1 MFILTSC
8 LYIGAF
14 LTLSLWFLNKNDE
27 RIRPMWGKAFLV
39 TFLPYVGISL
49 LVPGAANWWGLLA
62 HVGVLFGAGFFLNSF
77 SNSKLIFY
85 PLLMLMTGGYVVG
98 VMGVDKL
105 PFLNQRTEATSS
117 TTSASTLDH
126 LDPNAELLLEV
137 RNGHHHTDLDAL
149 IKRYNLEIAPAF
161 TVADGA
167 VTDLDDYYTANIP
180 DNQLGQYDEIVGAF
194 RESGLIDHIEANDI
208 LSLDPSETVSAT
220 APSRDSRRSYKVNDP
235 DIGNVW
241 GYEALGIEELY
252 ALLDQ
257 KKVQPTKKARVV
269 IIDTGVDRD
278 HEDLNDNFVSI
289 DPSHDNDP
297 HGHGTH
303 CAGIAAAVS
312 NNAKGIASLVP
323 NQTFVEVSSV
333 KVFGSRGNTTQQT
346 IINGMLTAVDQGAD
360 VLSMSLGGPATPQG
374 FRAYRQAV
382 QYANKKGAIVVV
394 AAGNENI
401 DARRRLP
408 AAVDGVITV
417 SALDRDLNKAS
428 FSNEVSR
435 LKMGIAAPG
444 HQIYSTLPSDR
455 YDYFS
460 GTSMATP
467 YVAGLVGMLKAI
479 QPELTT
485 TQVYAILKKT
495 GKATQQT
502 ELTGPLIQPAR
513 AVESILR

>member
-1 MFILTSC
+1 MALLTSC
-8 LYIGAF
+8 LYVGAF
-14 LTLSLWFLNKNDE
+14 LTLSLWFLNKNDDQ
-27 RIRPMWGKAFLV
+27 IRPVWGKAFLA
-39 TFLPYVGISL
+39 TFLPFLGVSL
-49 LVPGAANWWGLLA
+49 LVPDAANWWGLLG
-62 HVGVLFGAGFFLNSF
+62 HISVLFGAGFFLNSF

-85 PLLMLMTGGYVVG
+85 PLLLFMIGGYVVG

-105 PFLNQRTEATSS
+105 PFYPNTSTVDAII
-117 TTSASTLDH
+117 TTNTLDH

-137 RNGHHHTDLDAL
+137 SNGHQRAELDAL
-149 IKRYNLEIAPAF
+149 IEHYHLEVAPAF

-167 VTDLDDYYTANIP
+167 VTDLDDYYSVNIP
-180 DNQLGQYDEIVGAF
+180 DEQLEHYQEIVAAF
-194 RESGLIDHIEANDI
+194 RASDLVDHIEANDV
-208 LSLDPSETVSAT
+208 LSLDPFENKTTV
-220 APSRDSRRSYKVNDP
+220 PERDKRRSYKVNDP

-241 GYEALGIEELY
+241 GYEAMGVEALY

-257 KKVQPTKKARVV
+257 KKILPTKKARVV
-269 IIDTGVDRD
+269 IIDTGVDGA
-278 HEDLNDNFVSI
+278 HEDLHANFVSI
-289 DPSHDNDP
+289 DKEHDSDP

-323 NQTFVEVSSV
+323 NPTFVEVSSV
-333 KVFGSRGNTTQQT
+333 KVFGRYGNTTQQT

-360 VLSMSLGGPATPQG
+360 VLSMSLGGPATAQG

-382 QYANKKGAIVVV
+382 EYANKKGAVVIV

-408 AAVDGVITV
+408 AAVEGVITV
-417 SALDRDLNKAS
+417 AALDSDLNKAS
-428 FSNEVSR
+428 FSNEVSH

-444 HQIYSTLPSDR
+444 HQIYSTIPSNR
-455 YDYFS
+455 YEYFS

-479 QPELTT
+479 RPELTT
-485 TQVYAILKKT
+485 AQVYNILKQT

-502 ELTGPLIQPAR
+502 DLTGPFIQPAA
-513 AVESILR
+513 AVKAVL

>member
-8 LYIGAF
+8 LYLGAF
-14 LTLSLWFLNKNDE
+14 FALSLWFLNKNDE
-27 RIRPMWGKAFLV
+27 RIRPMWGKVFLA
-39 TFLPYVGISL
+39 TFLPYLGVSI

-85 PLLMLMTGGYVVG
+85 PLLLLMTGGYVVG
-98 VMGVDKL
+98 VMGIDKL
-105 PFLNQRTEATSS
+105 PFLNQTTTTIPSTSS
-117 TTSASTLDH
+117 TSALGN

-137 RNGHHHTDLDAL
+137 SNGHQRAELDAL
-149 IKRYNLEIAPAF
+149 INRYNLEVAPAF
-161 TVADGA
+161 TVADGSI
-167 VTDLDDYYTANIP
+167 TDLDDYYTANIP
-180 DNQLGQYDEIVGAF
+180 DDQLGQYDAIVAAF

-208 LSLDPSETVSAT
+208 LSLDPTESASAT
-220 APSRDSRRSYKVNDP
+220 APNRDARRPYKVNDP

-257 KKVQPTKKARVV
+257 KKVEPTKKARVV
-269 IIDTGVDRD
+269 IIDTGVDHE
-278 HEDLNDNFVSI
+278 HEDLSANFVSI
-289 DPSHDNDP
+289 DPSHDDDP

-312 NNAKGIASLVP
+312 NNAKGIASMVP

-333 KVFGSRGNTTQQT
+333 KVFGRRGNTTQQT
-346 IINGMLTAVDQGAD
+346 IINGMLEAVDQGAD

-408 AAVDGVITV
+408 AAIDGVITV
-417 SALDRDLNKAS
+417 SALDSDLNKAS
-428 FSNEVSR
+428 FSNQVSR

-444 HQIYSTLPSDR
+444 HQIYSTLPGDR

-467 YVAGLVGMLKAI
+467 YVAGLIGMLKAI
-479 QPELTT
+479 QPKLTT
-485 TQVYAILKKT
+485 AQVYAILKKT

-513 AVESILR
+513 AVESVLR